1 MSQDRVDNLFASE
14 SWTAVYTA
22 FTNVSLK
29 AYDFDTVREALLAYT
44 KQTYP
49 EKFNDFIASSEFI
62 AILDLVAYLGHSLS
76 FRLDMNTRENFLDLA
91 ERRASILQ
99 MAKTL
104 GYNKTRPINA
114 KGFMK
119 ITSVST
125 NEAVYDNEGNSLAGS
140 VINWNDANNVDW
152 YEDFISIINSS
163 FAGTTKIQNPNAS
176 LTVANVEHYS
186 YEINE
191 DVNTKAVTYTFNANI
206 DGGSRTFDTV
216 RTEFVDNKVV
226 EAEPNPNKNFTIVN
240 RNDNLGPA
248 SDRTG
253 FFVFAKAGSLAYKDF
268 QYSTKISNRVESM
281 SVDNVS
287 NSDVWIQKIN
297 NLGEYTSSVTKVDN
311 ETRETA
317 IFNSLRNGNGDI
329 VNVTTLDNNAI
340 SLHYPDGVFGNAAVG
355 NYRVW
360 YRQADNENFSVN
372 ADDVT
377 EKLITIPYVGADGR
391 TYRLSLTI
399 SSTKDF
405 GENYAGE
412 TYASVRRVA
421 PRSYY
426 AQDRMVNA
434 QDYNVYPL
442 TLGNNVVRKT
452 KAVNTTF
459 AGASRF
465 FEMDDVTGHHSN
477 LSVTGTDGSVFL
489 EDETTKMS
497 LSFNKVSGD
506 SDNFI
511 RNVLVKAIKHPS
523 LVNKYYHT
531 NKNVST
537 VTIEDIDVA
546 YTVGTTNSMQIN
558 SPSLTETLNDG
569 DYLQLET
576 SSGEYIW
583 TKVIDSSSPY
593 TLNEYIPE
601 DGIIKTIVRG
611 FRTKFTA
618 SEITAIKEKVNDEGV
633 TTFTLYYTYVS
644 NVWGWSL
651 TGGVSDVQVIFTYT
665 SGLRDTESEYLAT
678 ITGKKIAFESRDQ
691 VKFYYSNNDIV
702 VDNETN
708 LAERDLLLIN
718 YKGAEPI
725 SSISPTSTT
734 IDGNVTIGYTTISN
748 YSDNGSGGATFDAD
762 FRHTGADT
770 NYEFYDLADTDD
782 DNPAVSNVATSHWL
796 VTTDGI
802 EYPINASEIVS
813 PASPNNIIGASPEFK
828 LGLEVDDIT
837 QYISSLSSVD
847 DDVQVI
853 STNEYALSDG
863 TQILINTDGDW
874 ANANSS
880 YTTMSDTGLVARGF
894 KGEVSTSYFNQ
905 QQNDKNFVFLDS
917 DELPGG
923 NNPAGRQAAAIGDA
937 GVQWEYVVS
946 VVGNQ
951 YTFTLPAWDP
961 RIDSL
966 DLDIYFKQWAY
977 AEMDLVSSTPLT
989 QSNLILK
996 NSSTQ
1001 AIIDTAHIS
1010 VSNTSG
1016 NNYKVIFWTIDPGI
1030 GTLLDA
1036 YIGDASG
1043 TTTLVGFGIKVKASL
1058 NLSIVNNIETTTY
1071 DTDAT
1076 YIYDQYLTP
1085 EGYVDNTKVK
1095 LLTFNVSNYP
1105 YAMLDI
1111 TENNNMILEQYTE
1124 NNITYERASRVAYAT
1139 PGNGSVPTS
1148 SLPLTATLWYNTTNT
1163 DWYIRLGDGWIL
1175 LTQKTVNAD
1184 GSMTTSGV
1192 TYRIVEGI
1200 SFAKDAFMSFRW
1212 DHYADINKRIDPST
1226 SNIVDV
1232 YVLSSD
1238 YVRNVNSWIA
1248 SNFTRALPVAPNTYE
1263 LTQTMSSIESKASI
1277 SDHISYIPVQF
1288 KYLFGSYAE
1297 PENQAVFKVIKKLG
1311 SGYTDSETKSMVS
1324 NKVNEYFSIDNWD
1337 FGATFYFSELAAYLH
1352 KELGD
1357 YISSVVITP
1366 KYSGNTFTKLLS
1378 ISSELNEIF
1387 MSVTTSNDVSIIKQ
1401 LSQSELQGE

>member
-29 AYDFDTVREALLAYT
+29 AYDFDTIREALLAYT

-119 ITSVST
+119 ITSIST
-125 NEAVYDNEGNSLAGS
+125 NEDVYDNEGNSLAGS

-216 RTEFVDNKVV
+216 RTEFINNKVV
-226 EAEPNPNKNFTIVN
+226 EAEPNPNKNFTIIN

-253 FFVFAKAGSLAYKDF
+253 FFVFAKAGTLAYKDF
-268 QYSTKISNRVESM
+268 QYNTKISNRVEPM
-281 SVDNVS
+281 DINNVS
-287 NSDVWIQKIN
+287 NSDVWVQKIN
-297 NLGEYTSSVTKVDN
+297 NLGEYSSSVTKVDN
-311 ETRETA
+311 DTRETA

-340 SLHYPDGVFGNAAVG
+340 SLHYPDGVFGNAAFG

-372 ADDVT
+372 AEDVI

-391 TYRLSLTI
+391 TYRLSLTV

-459 AGASRF
+459 AGSSRF
-465 FEMDDVTGHHSN
+465 FEMDDTTGHHSN
-477 LSVTGTDGSVFL
+477 LSVTGTDGSIFV
-489 EDETTKMS
+489 ENETTKMS
-497 LSFNKVSGD
+497 LSFNKLSGD
-506 SDNFI
+506 ADNFI

-531 NKNVST
+531 NKDAAT
-537 VTIEDIDVA
+537 VTITNVDVV

-558 SPSLTETLNDG
+558 SPLLTDTLYDG
-569 DYLQLET
+569 DYLQLLT
-576 SSGEYIW
+576 ASGEDIW
-583 TKVIDSSSPY
+583 TKVTDSSTPY

-601 DGIIKTIVRG
+601 DGTIKTIVRG
-611 FRTKFTA
+611 FRTKFTE
-618 SEITAIKEKVNDEGV
+618 SEITEIKTQVNNGV
-633 TTFTLYYTYVS
+633 STFTLYYTFEAGL
-644 NVWGWSL
+644 WGWSL
-651 TGGVSDVQVIFTYT
+651 DGGESDIQITFTYT
-665 SGLRDTESEYLAT
+665 SGLRDMESEYVAT
-678 ITGKKIAFESRDQ
+678 IPGKKIAFESRDQ
-691 VKFYYSNNDIV
+691 VKFYYSNSDMVI
-702 VDNETN
+702 DNETS
-708 LAERDLLLIN
+708 LAERDLILIN
-718 YKGAEPI
+718 YKGADGV
-725 SSISPTSTT
+725 SSTQPSTT
-734 IDGNVTIGYTTISN
+734 VEGDVTIGYTTISN
-748 YSDNGSGGATFDAD
+748 YVDDGSGGATFDAE
-762 FRHTGADT
+762 FKHTGADV
-770 NYEFYDLADTDD
+770 NYTFYELDGNT
-782 DNPAVSNVATSHWL
+782 DNPAVSNTNVTSCL
-796 VTTDGI
+796 VTPEGI
-802 EYPINASEIVS
+802 EYPIDTTTEVVY
-813 PASPNNIIGASPEFK
+813 PVDPTWRDIGESPEYK
-828 LGLEVDDIT
+828 ISLEVDDIT
-837 QYISSLSSVD
+837 QYISSLTSIT
-847 DDVQVI
+847 DDVQAM
-853 STNEYALSDG
+853 STTEYALSDG

-880 YTTMSDTGLVARGF
+880 YTTMSDTDLVSRGF
-894 KGEVSTSYFNQ
+894 KGEVSTTYFSQ
-905 QQNDKNFVFLDS
+905 QQNDKNFAFLDS

-923 NNPAGRQAAAIGDA
+923 NNASGRQSAAIGDP

-951 YTFTLPAWDP
+951 YTFTLPALDI

-977 AEMDLVSSTPLT
+977 AELDLVSSTALT
-989 QSNLILK
+989 TDNLILK

-1001 AIIDTAHIS
+1001 AIISTVHTT
-1010 VSNTSG
+1010 VTHLSG
-1016 NNYKVIFWTIDPGI
+1016 NNYKVIFWTIDPGV
-1030 GTLLDA
+1030 GTLIDA

-1043 TTTLVGFGIKVKASL
+1043 TTSLVGFGVKVKASFD
-1058 NLSIVNNIETTTY
+1058 LSVMNSTQTTTY
-1071 DTDAT
+1071 DTDAS
-1076 YIYDQYLTP
+1076 YVYDKYLTP

-1095 LLTFNVSNYP
+1095 LLTFNVNNYP

-1111 TENNNMILEQYTE
+1111 AENNHMVLEQYSE
-1124 NNITYERASRVAYAT
+1124 NNITYERASRVAFAT
-1139 PGNGSVPTS
+1139 PGSGPLPDV
-1148 SLPLTATLWYNTTNT
+1148 SLPPTATLWYNTTNT
-1163 DWYIRLGDGWIL
+1163 EWYIRLGDGWLL
-1175 LTQKTVNAD
+1175 LTQKTINAD
-1184 GSMTTSGV
+1184 GSMTTSGI
-1192 TYRIVEGI
+1192 TYRVVEGI
-1200 SFAKDAFMSFRW
+1200 SFAKDVFMSFRW
-1212 DHYADINKRIDPST
+1212 DHYADTDKRIDPST

-1238 YVRNVNSWIA
+1238 YVRNVNNWIS
-1248 SNFTRALPVAPNTYE
+1248 SNFTRALPVAPNSYE
-1263 LTQTMSSIESKASI
+1263 LSQTMSSIESKASI

-1288 KYLFGSYAE
+1288 KYLFGAYAE

-1311 SGYTDSETKSMVS
+1311 SGYTDSETKAMVS
-1324 NKVNEYFSIDNWD
+1324 SKVNEYFSIDNWD

-1387 MSVTTSNDVSIIKQ
+1387 MSVTTSSDVSIIKQ

>member
-119 ITSVST
+119 ITSIST
-125 NEAVYDNEGNSLAGS
+125 NEDVYDNEGNSLAGS
-140 VINWNDANNVDW
+140 IINWNDANNVDW
-152 YEDFISIINSS
+152 YEDFINIINSS

-226 EAEPNPNKNFTIVN
+226 EAEPNPNKNFTIIN

-253 FFVFAKAGSLAYKDF
+253 FFVFAKAGTLAYKDF
-268 QYSTKISNRVESM
+268 QYNTKMSNRVEPIDI
-281 SVDNVS
+281 DNVS
-287 NSDVWIQKIN
+287 NSDVWVQKIN
-297 NLGEYTSSVTKVDN
+297 NLGEYSSSVTKVDN
-311 ETRETA
+311 DTRETA

-329 VNVTTLDNNAI
+329 VNVTTLDNNAV
-340 SLHYPDGVFGNAAVG
+340 SLHYPDGVFGNAAFG

-372 ADDVT
+372 ADDVK

-391 TYRLSLTI
+391 TYRLSLTV

-442 TLGNNVVRKT
+442 TLGNNVVRKI

-465 FEMDDVTGHHSN
+465 FEMDDITGHHSN
-477 LSVTGTDGSVFL
+477 LSVTGTDGSVFV
-489 EDETTKMS
+489 EDEITKMS
-497 LSFNKVSGD
+497 LSFNKLSGD

-523 LVNKYYHT
+523 LINKYYHT
-531 NKNVST
+531 NKNSAT
-537 VTIEDIDVA
+537 VTLEDVDVA

-558 SPSLTETLNDG
+558 APLLTDTLYDG
-569 DYLQLET
+569 DYLKLLT
-576 SSGEYIW
+576 TSGEEIW
-583 TKVIDSSSPY
+583 TKITDSSSPY

-601 DGIIKTIVRG
+601 DGTIKTIIRG
-611 FRTKFTA
+611 FRTKFTE
-618 SEITAIKEKVNDEGV
+618 SEITAIKTQINNGV
-633 TTFTLYYTYVS
+633 STFTLYYTYVGG
-644 NVWGWSL
+644 VWGWAL
-651 TGGVSDVQVIFTYT
+651 AGGSADIQVTFTYT
-665 SGLRDTESEYLAT
+665 SGLRDMESEYLAT
-678 ITGKKIAFESRDQ
+678 IPGKNIAFESRDQ
-691 VKFYYSNNDIV
+691 VKFYYSNNTMVI
-702 VDNETN
+702 DNETN
-708 LAERDLLLIN
+708 LAERDLVLIN
-718 YKGAEPI
+718 YKGSEGI
-725 SSISPTSTT
+725 TSIQPSTT
-734 IDGNVTIGYTTISN
+734 VEGDVTIGYTTISN
-748 YSDNGSGGATFDAD
+748 YADDGSGGATFDAE
-762 FRHTGADT
+762 FKHTGADA
-770 NYEFYDLADTDD
+770 NYKFYDLAPTDN
-782 DNPAVSNVATSHWL
+782 DNPTVSNVSTSHWL
-796 VTTDGI
+796 VTPEGI
-802 EYPINASEIVS
+802 EYPIDTSTEIIS
-813 PASPNNIIGASPEFK
+813 PASPDNIIGASPEFK
-828 LGLEVDDIT
+828 LELAVDNIT
-837 QYISSLSSVD
+837 DYISSLSSIA
-847 DDVQVI
+847 DDVQTT
-853 STNEYALSDG
+853 STTEYALSDG

-880 YTTMSDTGLVARGF
+880 YTTMTDTGLVSRGF
-894 KGEVSTSYFNQ
+894 KGHVSTTYFSQ
-905 QQNDKNFVFLDS
+905 QQIDKNFAFLDS

-923 NNPAGRQAAAIGDA
+923 DTPAGRQSAAIGDP

-966 DLDIYFKQWAY
+966 DTDIYFKQWAY
-977 AEMDLVSSTPLT
+977 AELDLVSSTALT
-989 QSNLILK
+989 TDNLILK
-996 NSSTQ
+996 DSSTQ
-1001 AIIDTAHIS
+1001 AIVDAKHTT
-1010 VSNTSG
+1010 VTGQGG
-1016 NNYKVIFWTIDPGI
+1016 NNYKVVFWTIDPGV

-1043 TTTLVGFGIKVKASL
+1043 TTTLVGFGVKVKASL
-1058 NLSIVNNIETTTY
+1058 DLSIVNKIETTTY
-1071 DTDAT
+1071 DTDAS

-1095 LLTFNVSNYP
+1095 LLTFNVNNYP

-1111 TENNNMILEQYTE
+1111 TNNNSMVLEEFSE
-1124 NNITYERASRVAYAT
+1124 NNIVYERASRIAFAT
-1139 PGNGSVPTS
+1139 PGTGSLPDI

-1163 DWYIRLGDGWIL
+1163 EWYIRLGDGWLL
-1175 LTQKTVNAD
+1175 LTQKTINAD

-1192 TYRIVEGI
+1192 TYRVVEGI
-1200 SFAKDAFMSFRW
+1200 SFSKDVFMSFRW
-1212 DHYADINKRIDPST
+1212 DHYADTDKRIDPST

-1248 SNFTRALPVAPNTYE
+1248 SNFTRALPVAPNSYE
-1263 LTQTMSSIESKASI
+1263 LSQTMASIESKASI

-1288 KYLFGSYAE
+1288 KYLFGTYAE

-1311 SGYTDSETKSMVS
+1311 SGYTDSETKAMVS
-1324 NKVNEYFSIDNWD
+1324 SKVNEYFSIDNWD